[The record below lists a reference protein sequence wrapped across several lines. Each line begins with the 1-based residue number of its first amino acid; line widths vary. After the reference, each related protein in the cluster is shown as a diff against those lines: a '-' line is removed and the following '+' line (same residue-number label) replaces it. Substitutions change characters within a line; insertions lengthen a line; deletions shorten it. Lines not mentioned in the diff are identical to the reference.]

1 MTHHV
6 HFYSFPP
13 PRSVSLRETFSNPPR
28 GFNPNP
34 TVFSHLPKWSL
45 VVCTLPSRS
54 SCPTFRSLRRQLPL
68 SFASSLLVSTQC
80 PAFSPS
86 LTLSL
91 QIRRFRVQPTERQPS
106 PTFIPSLSHLH
117 GLQSR
122 SSTVFLTINSR
133 RWRRSLGSDKGKLA
147 FLVLPPLPLT
157 LIVSSVRVARP
168 SFHKVAGSET
178 SPSGQPNARSLILAP
193 SSSTVAYHLSRST
206 MSGKVSGNPWS
217 VTRQGG
223 VVPFIHRSRST
234 MSGKVSGNPWSV
246 TRQGGVVPFIHRP
259 LLLQGRRR
267 RNNID
272 ITSSTPAHTHT
283 VVGASRSRCH
293 GVCRQG
299 PGSCCTIYPPVAV
312 KAVFC

>member
-13 PRSVSLRETFSNPPR
+13 PRSVSLRETFSNPPC

-223 VVPFIHRSRST
+223 VVPFIHR
-234 MSGKVSGNPWSV
+234 
-246 TRQGGVVPFIHRP
+246 P